1 MRKHLVGTLV
11 IAALALAASAAP
23 AFTADNGTV
32 TVSIT
37 ARAPAAPCL
46 TVTPG
51 AVDFG
56 TLPFSANAGSGLS
69 EGEANITAN
78 NCGTAG
84 QNLLGSTTN
93 ATGPGGSWT
102 PTAYNGTIDPC
113 AALNRFYLSIFG
125 FTTPAMYMTGTAAP
139 VLASLG
145 GPPAVFPAG
154 DAKVFRLT
162 ITMPCQG
169 SNGAGETKTLSATFT
184 ATVA

>member
-11 IAALALAASAAP
+11 VGALALAASAAP
-23 AFTADNGTV
+23 AFTADSGTL

-51 AVDFG
+51 TVNFG
-56 TLPFSANAGSGLS
+56 TLPFSANANSGLS
-69 EGEANITAN
+69 EGEADITAN

-84 QNLLGSTTN
+84 QNLLGSTSN

-102 PTAYNGTIDPC
+102 PLALGSSFNPC
-113 AALNRFYLSIFG
+113 VALDRFYLSIFG
-125 FTTPAMYMTGTAAP
+125 FTTPALYMTGTAAP

-162 ITMPCQG
+162 FTMPCQG